1 MSAGFIL
8 KIKLMG
14 LLLRRQWVDG
24 WFPCQASGWNNFRWL
39 REGFGDGT
47 QPPIDF
53 GSRHDSVLSW
63 SILPVHFMI
72 LRLCVLYVFVW
83 AHVIISFF
91 CKSFM
96 FLKQTLCSL
105 VESIFQMCH
114 FDNFGALASRPS
126 VSQVECRDPWTETGS
141 RNSQMGTATHQ
152 LKLMYTLII
161 LI

>member
-14 LLLRRQWVDG
+14 LLLPRQWVDG
-24 WFPCQASGWNNFRWL
+24 WFPCQGLCWNNFRWL

-105 VESIFQMCH
+105 LKASSKCVILTQLRCPRFTPLSF
-114 FDNFGALASRPS
+114 ASRMPGPLNWNW
-126 VSQVECRDPWTETGS
+126 QPEL
-141 RNSQMGTATHQ
+141 QMGTATHQ